1 MNSKGIL
8 TVISGFSGSG
18 KGTVVKQ
25 LCERYNYA
33 LSVSATT
40 RDPRKGEIDGV
51 HYFFK
56 TVEDFENMIA
66 NDEFLEHA
74 GYVNNMYGTPKR
86 YVLDKLNAGENVIL
100 EIEMQGGLQVKE
112 KYPDAVLIFMAPP
125 SADTLKKR
133 LVDRNTEEQDVIN
146 KRLARAAE
154 EIDYIDKYD
163 YLVINDELETCIN
176 DIQRIVTSE
185 KNKVNN
191 QPAMVDFIKKDFKN
205 II

>member
-18 KGTVVKQ
+18 KGTVVKH

-56 TVEDFENMIA
+56 TVEEFENMIA

-100 EIEMQGGLQVKE
+100 EIEMQGGLQIKE

-125 SADTLKKR
+125 SDNTLKKR